1 MECYVDDYMMRNGAK
16 IILDIMHEK
25 EAHQK
30 LIELHNENTGLKQ
43 FALQLVEKLKF
54 LELVLVSMVN
64 PFLANIPILY
74 PLKTSESLWFCGF
87 FKGYKMGTLARN
99 GLSWIVYSL
108 A

>member
-1 MECYVDDYMMRNGAK
+1 MMRNGAK

-25 EAHQK
+25 EAYQK

-64 PFLANIPILY
+64 QFVANIPILY
-74 PLKTSESLWFCGF
+74 PLKTPESLWFCGF

-99 GLSWIVYSL
+99 GLSWIMYSL